1 MSMTVERQVELDA
14 SPDDVWNAVC
24 APETWLADAGSIDVR
39 PGGDG
44 VLVDDGVARRV
55 VVETVEEGRRLVYRW
70 WRDGEGDASRV
81 EITLMPGAGPTR
93 LVVRETRLAGANAM
107 ASAAHR
113 WELRLT
119 CLAFL
124 GANAWV

>member
-1 MSMTVERQVELDA
+1 MSLTIERHVELDA
-14 SPDDVWNAVC
+14 SPDAVWDAVC
-24 APETWLADAGSIDVR
+24 APDTWLADEGRLDVR

-44 VLVDDGVARRV
+44 VLTDDGVVRRV

-70 WRDGEGDASRV
+70 WRDDEGEASRV
-81 EITLMPGAGPTR
+81 EITVVPGGGPTR
-93 LVVRETRLAGANAM
+93 LVVRETHLAGPVAAM
-107 ASAAHR
+107 TAAGR

-124 GANAWV
+124 GALARV

>member
-14 SPDDVWNAVC
+14 SPDDVWDAVC

-55 VVETVEEGRRLVYRW
+55 VVETVEAGRRLVYRW
-70 WRDGEGDASRV
+70 WRDDEGETSRV
-81 EITLMPGAGPTR
+81 EITVVPGGGPTR
-93 LVVRETRLAGANAM
+93 LVVRETRLAGATAM
-107 ASAAHR
+107 MSTAHR

-124 GANAWV
+124 GAFARV